1 MCRQPENGIIRIIR
15 EGINPTVGPGSGLS
29 PSGFIAIIHITL
41 GGNIHIQGTF
51 ESLSEWGVLKF
62 FFVQFYSILKY
73 P

>member
-15 EGINPTVGPGSGLS
+15 EGINPTVGPESGLS

-41 GGNIHIQGTF
+41 GGNIHIQETF
-51 ESLSEWGVLKF
+51 ESLSEWGV
-62 FFVQFYSILKY
+62 FVQFYSILKY

>member
-1 MCRQPENGIIRIIR
+1 MCRQLENGIIRIIR

-51 ESLSEWGVLKF
+51 ESLLKWGLLKF
-62 FFVQFYSILKY
+62 FSVQFYSILKY